1 MSESDD
7 IFKKMLDVDELPI
20 RLTERYRKL
29 SILTERM
36 GETISVVDMA
46 NIALLCGYD
55 SDAKQFT
62 SYGIMPVITIIP

>member
-20 RLTERYRKL
+20 RLTERYRQL

-36 GETISVVDMA
+36 GEPISIADMA

-62 SYGIMPVITIIP
+62 SYGLMPVVTITP